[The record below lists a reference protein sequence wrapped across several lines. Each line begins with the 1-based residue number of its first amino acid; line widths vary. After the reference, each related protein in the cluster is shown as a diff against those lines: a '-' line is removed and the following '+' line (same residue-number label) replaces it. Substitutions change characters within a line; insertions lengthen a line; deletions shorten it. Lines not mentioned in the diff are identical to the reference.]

1 MLKTLLNWTRI
12 ASTVKI
18 CYLCFLSKVSALLDP
33 RRLQGLEK
41 TPNVEAGNIASAF
54 DLFIDYFDK
63 RLIELK
69 RDIREDSLSNT
80 DLVARKLKDDSKI
93 SFRFERNKTQYIFNS
108 DLLEK
113 AS

>member
-1 MLKTLLNWTRI
+1 MN
-12 ASTVKI
+12 I
-18 CYLCFLSKVSALLDP
+18 CYRCFLSKVSALLDP
-33 RRLQGLEK
+33 RQLQGLEK
-41 TPNVEAGNIASAF
+41 TPNFEAGNIASAF
-54 DLFIDYFDK
+54 ALFNDYFDM

-80 DLVARKLKDDSKI
+80 DLVARKLKEDSKI
-93 SFRFERNKTQYIFNS
+93 SFRFEGNKTQYIFNS